1 MVGRRLEKQTDASIR
16 PARTRNS
23 RCHPGPFTGLL
34 SRMKFSRFALP
45 LLASFQ
51 LLAGPVEDM
60 TGAAKTFL
68 AALNDEQ
75 RAKAAFT
82 FEADE
87 RENWHFIPKE
97 RKGVTLK
104 ELEPA
109 QKTLAFGLLSS
120 ALSHEGYLKATT
132 IMTLERILQDIEGP
146 KRTFPRDPELYH
158 VSIFGTPD
166 PKGTWGWRFEG
177 HHLSVNLTIVKG
189 ELVSGSPTFFG
200 TNPAEVRTGSR
211 AGLRVLGNEED
222 FARQLVQSLD
232 EKQRAVALVDTKA
245 PDDILTANKR
255 VADLGTAKGL
265 ALGKLNKAQQATAKM
280 LLNEYAGRLRGELA
294 AADLKEIEKA
304 GWDKIVFAWAGGLN
318 KGDRHYYRLH
328 GPTFLLEYDNT
339 QNDANHVHAVWREL
353 KGDFGRDLLAEH
365 LKAAHGK

>member
-1 MVGRRLEKQTDASIR
+1 
-16 PARTRNS
+16 
-23 RCHPGPFTGLL
+23 
-34 SRMKFSRFALP
+34 MKFTRLALAA
-45 LLASFQ
+45 LASFQ
-51 LLAGPVEDM
+51 ILAGPVEEM
-60 TGAAKTFL
+60 SGAAKNFL
-68 AALNDEQ
+68 AALNEEQ
-75 RAKAAFT
+75 RGKASFG

-120 ALSHEGYLKATT
+120 ALSHQGYLKATT

-200 TNPAEVRTGSR
+200 TNPAEVRTGPR
-211 AGLRVLGNEED
+211 AGLRVLGAEED
-222 FARQLVQSLD
+222 LGRQLVQSLD
-232 EKQRAVALVDTKA
+232 EKQRAVAVVESKA
-245 PDDILTANKR
+245 PDDVLTGNKR
-255 VADLGTAKGL
+255 VADLGAPKGL
-265 ALGKLNKAQQATAKM
+265 PLTKLTKAQKATAKQ

-294 AADLKEIEKA
+294 AADLKEIEQA
-304 GWDKIVFAWAGGLN
+304 GWDKIVFAWAGGTA
-318 KGDRHYYRLH
+318 KGDKHYYRLH

-339 QNDANHVHAVWREL
+339 QNDGNHVHAVWREL

-365 LKAAHGK
+365 LKASHGK

>member
-1 MVGRRLEKQTDASIR
+1 MQL
-16 PARTRNS
+16 
-23 RCHPGPFTGLL
+23 
-34 SRMKFSRFALP
+34 SRFALIAA
-45 LLASFQ
+45 ASFQ

-60 TGAAKTFL
+60 SGAAGNFL
-68 AALNDEQ
+68 AALNADQ
-75 RAKAAFT
+75 RAKVTFAFD
-82 FEADE
+82 ADE

-109 QKTLAFGLLSS
+109 QKTLALALLSS

-158 VSIFGTPD
+158 VSIFGAPA

-177 HHLSVNLTIVKG
+177 HHLSVNLTIVNGK
-189 ELVSGSPTFFG
+189 LISGSPTFFG
-200 TNPAEVRTGSR
+200 ANPAEVRTVSR

-232 EKQRAVALVDTKA
+232 EKQRAVAVVDSKA

-255 VADLGTAKGL
+255 IADLGAPKGL
-265 ALGKLNKAQQATAKM
+265 PLGKLNKSQQATAKQ

-294 AADLKEIEKA
+294 AADLKEIQKA
-304 GWDKIVFAWAGGLN
+304 GWDNIVFAWAGGLN